1 MPPKPPA
8 GGFDIRFTGDF
19 KYCEDSGDIE
29 ILNNGDELIIAYSVI
44 HGNDEEWMLTTDRG
58 EEWVLDQSGE
68 IVINGD
74 VQHIHLEKSL
84 LSPTEFALNP
94 NYPNPFNPVTTIN
107 YSIPKLS
114 DVQVIIYDITGRQV
128 STLVEATQEPG
139 HYTIQWNAHDT
150 ASGLYFLKL
159 ESNGKTQTRKVML
172 LK

>member
-1 MPPKPPA
+1 M
-8 GGFDIRFTGDF
+8 
-19 KYCEDSGDIE
+19 
-29 ILNNGDELIIAYSVI
+29 
-44 HGNDEEWMLTTDRG
+44 
-58 EEWVLDQSGE
+58 LDQSGE

-74 VQHIHLEKSL
+74 VQHNHLEKSL

-114 DVQVIIYDITGRQV
+114 DVQVIVYDITGRQV
-128 STLVEATQEPG
+128 ITLVEATQKPG

-159 ESNGKTQTRKVML
+159 ESNGKIQTRKVML